1 MPTTAKMTH
10 RLELPLGA
18 SGVRWDL
25 ARAKAEHAGVPHE
38 AVVTLE
44 RAYGQPGSDDAR
56 GDVLVWTW
64 TALI

>member
-1 MPTTAKMTH
+1 MPTTAKMIH
-10 RLELPLGA
+10 RLELPLGQ
-18 SGVRWDL
+18 GVRWDL

-38 AVVTLE
+38 AVLSVE
-44 RAYGQPGSDDAR
+44 RDYGQPGSDSR